1 MIRHLVLR
9 NLAKQSHHSE
19 SATVSKDSEDEND
32 NEAIVSI
39 PFAENGFD
47 TTP

>member
-9 NLAKQSHHSE
+9 NLAKQSLHSE
-19 SATVSKDSEDEND
+19 SATEPKDSEDEND

-39 PFAENGFD
+39 PFAENGFEP
-47 TTP
+47 TR